1 MRKFALTAFAILY
14 GVLVV
19 SISTERFNE
28 WAAQEAPGHS
38 HFVAGQQLPS
48 IGKAEKSQTYDRYR
62 RIVERPFV
70 IESPLECIDVS
81 VVPVVHTP
89 PPCFENQTAWT
100 GWTVSLRSPPFRI

>member
-38 HFVAGQQLPS
+38 HFVAGQQFLS
-48 IGKAEKSQTYDRYR
+48 LGKAEKSQTYDRYR
-62 RIVERPFV
+62 RIIERPFV
-70 IESPLECIDVS
+70 VESPRECIEVS
-81 VVPVVHTP
+81 AGSVGPTP
-89 PPCFENQTAWT
+89 PPCFEYQAAWN
-100 GWTVSLRSPPFRI
+100 GGTVSLRAPPFHI